1 MLKQGNFPGKFSR
14 KSPVNHRKRIGFL
27 PVMTDICHPIFP
39 IAVQS
44 CVMKDFSYIISSHP
58 AYIESLYNE
67 FVKNP
72 ESVDPD
78 LKKFFEGFDF
88 AVSSG
93 SVAASNGAAPAAGSG
108 IDWMKEIRV
117 YRLILGYRN
126 KGHLL
131 ARTNPIR
138 PRKDRGANLE
148 LSFFGLSEVDMD
160 TEYQAGNLIGL
171 GTTTL
176 RNILAH
182 LEKTYAS
189 HVGIEFK
196 YISDQTKIDWLTT
209 EMEKKFSRPLPLK
222 EKKRILEKL
231 NQGVMFEKFLHTKY
245 IGQKRFSLEGGETTI
260 AALDSIINTAA
271 NNDVQEV
278 VIGMAHRGR
287 LNVLANVMGK
297 TYEQIFSEF
306 EGTAKLDQTM
316 GSGDVKY
323 HMGYG
328 SEVKTADDKSIHLK
342 LMPNPSHLEAVD
354 PVVVGFARAKAD
366 VLYKSDYDKILP
378 ILIHGDASAAGQG
391 IVYEVVQMSNLRGYY
406 TGGTVHFVINN
417 QIGFTTDFDDA
428 RSSDYCTSVAAM
440 IQAPVLHVNG
450 DDAESV
456 VKCAEMATRYRQE
469 FNSDIFID
477 MVCYRRHGHNEGDD
491 PKYTQPQ
498 LYALIEK
505 HQNPREIY
513 TQYLMENGEPDAQQ
527 LAKDMEKQF
536 WADLQERLDEVKQN
550 PLPYKYQQPEL
561 AWKSLRR
568 ATEADFDASPVT
580 AVPEE
585 EIRNLFAKLMQ
596 WPADF
601 QPLKK
606 VEKLLQDK
614 IKLLDTEQ
622 KIDWATAELLAY
634 ASILVQGSIV
644 RMSGQDVKRGTFSHR
659 HAVLRDENTN
669 REYNRLNHF
678 SEQQEKFRIYNSL
691 LSEYGVLGFEYGYGL
706 ANPNA
711 LVLWEA
717 QFGDF
722 CNGAQTMIDQFI
734 AAGEQKWQRQNGIVM
749 LLPHGYEGQ
758 GPEHSSARME
768 RFLQLCAELNMVITN
783 ITTAANFFHA
793 LKRQLVWNFRKPLV
807 NFAPKAN
814 LRNPAT
820 YSSIHDFTQG
830 GFRETIDDGFVE
842 DPAAVKK
849 VLFCSGKLYFE
860 LADKQQKENRKDTAI
875 IRLEQIYPLP
885 LKQLEALHKKYGKA
899 TWFWVQEEPLNMGA
913 AGFLQMNL
921 KSINFGVISRNAS
934 ASTASGY
941 HKVHVQEQAEI
952 IETAF
957 GI

>member
-1 MLKQGNFPGKFSR
+1 
-14 KSPVNHRKRIGFL
+14 
-27 PVMTDICHPIFP
+27 
-39 IAVQS
+39 
-44 CVMKDFSYIISSHP
+44 MKDFSYITNSHP
-58 AYIESLYNE
+58 AFIESLYQE
-67 FVKNP
+67 FLKNP
-72 ESVDPD
+72 SGVDPD
-78 LKKFFEGFDF
+78 LRKFFEGFDF
-88 AVSSG
+88 AVANG
-93 SVAASNGAAPAAGSG
+93 SAVAANGQPAAGTAA

-131 ARTNPIR
+131 ATTNPIR
-138 PRKDRGANLE
+138 ARKDRGANLE
-148 LSFFGLSEVDMD
+148 LSFFGLSDADLD
-160 TEYQAGNLIGL
+160 TVYQAGNLIGL
-171 GTTTL
+171 GATNL
-176 RNILAH
+176 RNILSH
-182 LEKTYAS
+182 LQQCYAG

-196 YISDQTKIDWLTT
+196 YISDQKKIDWLTT
-209 EMEKKFSRPLPLK
+209 EMEQRFTNPVTI
-222 EKKRILEKL
+222 EKQKRILQKL
-231 NQGVMFEKFLHTKY
+231 NEGVIFEKFLHTKY

-260 AALDSIINTAA
+260 AALDAIINVAA

-287 LNVLANVMGK
+287 LNILANIMGK

-306 EGTAKLDQTM
+306 EGTAAIDQTM

-328 SEVKTADDKSIHLK
+328 SEVQTVDHKTIHLK

-366 VLYKSDYDKILP
+366 VLYESDFDKLLP
-378 ILIHGDASAAGQG
+378 ILIHGDASVAGQG
-391 IVYEVVQMSNLRGYY
+391 IVYEVLQMSNLRGYY
-406 TGGTVHFVINN
+406 TGGTIHFVINN

-428 RSSDYCTSVAAM
+428 RSADYCTSAAAM

-450 DDAESV
+450 DDAEAV
-456 VKCAEMATRYRQE
+456 VKCAEIATRYRQE

-498 LYALIEK
+498 LYALIDK

-513 TQYLMENGEPDAQQ
+513 TQFLIENGEEDAQQ
-527 LAKDMEKQF
+527 LAKDMEKKF
-536 WADLQERLDEVKQN
+536 WGDLQERLDEVKQH

-561 AWKSLRR
+561 VWKSLRK
-568 ATEADFDASPVT
+568 ATEEDFDRSPVT
-580 AVPEE
+580 AIKEEKIRRLFDSLMKWPE
-585 EIRNLFAKLMQ
+585 
-596 WPADF
+596 DF
-601 QPLKK
+601 KPLKK

-614 IKLLDTEQ
+614 IKLLQTEQ
-622 KIDWATAELLAY
+622 KIDWATAELMAY
-634 ASILVQGSIV
+634 GSLLVDGKLV

-669 REYNRLNHF
+669 LEYNRLNHF
-678 SEQQEKFRIYNSL
+678 QEKQEKFRIYNSL
-691 LSEYGVLGFEYGYGL
+691 LSEYGVLGFEYGYAM

-711 LVLWEA
+711 LVIWEA

-734 AAGEQKWQRQNGIVM
+734 AAGEQKWQRQNGVVM

-768 RFLQLCAELNMVITN
+768 RFLQMCAELNLVVTN
-783 ITTAANFFHA
+783 ITSAANLFHVFR
-793 LKRQLVWNFRKPLV
+793 RQLTWQFRKPLI
-807 NFAPKAN
+807 NFSPKAN
-814 LRNPAT
+814 LRNPGT
-820 YSSIHDFTQG
+820 YSHISEFANG
-830 GFRETIDDGFVE
+830 GFKEVIDDNFVT
-842 DPAAVKK
+842 DAAQVKK
-849 VLFCSGKLYFE
+849 VLLCSGKLYFE
-860 LADKQQKENRKDTAI
+860 LAEKQQKENRADIAI
-875 IRLEQIYPLP
+875 VRLEQLYPLP
-885 LKQLEALHKKYGKA
+885 AKQLDALYKKYNKA

-934 ASTASGY
+934 AATATGY
-941 HKVHVQEQAEI
+941 AKVHAQEQAEI
-952 IETAF
+952 IDTAF